1 MDYRMLSS
9 DEHTTA
15 EAGASRGA
23 RRERKRERTRGEG
36 CQPIEAHAALPP
48 QSGRTRHSTQPC
60 KPETV
65 EDALRLEAGA
75 ALQRAVGQS
84 MIREGDRFDGLQE
97 LVDAAGMETAAVAF
111 LDPRNPGNNY
121 MPSTLAPGNGGE
133 MVLLK
138 PEEVSDVPRFVD
150 TVRESPDVLTARASR
165 TRLEL
170 ASKAGVLDL
179 GVDLAQTIKARN
191 SFEKMIA
198 HQLAALHCLAMNAVA
213 RADDLTK
220 LHKSFPGDQTYSIE
234 ANRNATTAARLVT
247 TMIDGY
253 VALDRVR
260 RGGRQTIK
268 VIQQVAVSNG
278 GRAAVAGSVKTGGHR
293 RKPKTQ
299 RERTQK

>member
-1 MDYRMLSS
+1 LNNFTLNLGSASMI
-9 DEHTTA
+9 
-15 EAGASRGA
+15 AGVTGFRSPTIKPACMPNDATKSA
-23 RRERKRERTRGEG
+23 G
-36 CQPIEAHAALPP
+36 CSCQF
-48 QSGRTRHSTQPC
+48 GN
-60 KPETV
+60 
-65 EDALRLEAGA
+65 
-75 ALQRAVGQS
+75 GQS

-213 RADDLTK
+213 RGDDLTK
-220 LHKSFPGDQTYSIE
+220 LHKRFSRGS
-234 ANRNATTAARLVT
+234 NV
-247 TMIDGY
+247 
-253 VALDRVR
+253 LDRGESKRHPCRSPRDYHDR
-260 RGGRQTIK
+260 RIRC
-268 VIQQVAVSNG
+268 
-278 GRAAVAGSVKTGGHR
+278 
-293 RKPKTQ
+293 P
-299 RERTQK
+299 

>member
-1 MDYRMLSS
+1 MTERNHLSVVDS
-9 DEHTTA
+9 LEKK
-15 EAGASRGA
+15 GADAAADSA
-23 RRERKRERTRGEG
+23 TPCNAPNSTR
-36 CQPIEAHAALPP
+36 
-48 QSGRTRHSTQPC
+48 PC

-75 ALQRAVGQS
+75 ALNRAVGQS
-84 MIREGDRFDGLQE
+84 MIREGDRFDGLHE
-97 LVDAAGMETAAVAF
+97 LVDAAGMEAAAAAF
-111 LDPRNPGNNY
+111 LDPRNPANNY

-138 PEEVSDVPRFVD
+138 PDEVSDAPRLVD

-170 ASKAGVLDL
+170 ASKAGVLEL

-198 HQLAALHCLAMNAVA
+198 HGITALHRLAMNAAA

-220 LHKSFPGDQTYSIE
+220 LHKSFPGEHAYSIE

-247 TMIDGY
+247 TIIDGY

-268 VIQQVAVSNG
+268 VIQQVAVAPGGKAVVAGTMKAG
-278 GRAAVAGSVKTGGHR
+278 GRKR
-293 RKPKTQ
+293 PKTQ
-299 RERTQK
+299 GRTTRNGP